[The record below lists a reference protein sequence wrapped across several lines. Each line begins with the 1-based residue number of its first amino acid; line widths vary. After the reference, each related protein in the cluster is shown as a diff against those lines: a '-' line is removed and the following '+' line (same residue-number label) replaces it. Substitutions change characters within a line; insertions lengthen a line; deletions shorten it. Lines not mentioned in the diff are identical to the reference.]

1 MGGHEFPAPGI
12 GNLGRQMGYMGQE
25 VLNPPSVEGWH
36 TGREWINSGSLMR
49 RINFVADLVGD
60 TSLPGVQTIVG
71 KVQDAGELAP
81 DEFVDTC
88 LDLMGPLD
96 LDPKTRQELIDHA
109 AIDGSL
115 AWGDADFAAMRVSE
129 MLQLIVSL
137 RDYQYA

>member
-1 MGGHEFPAPGI
+1 M
-12 GNLGRQMGYMGQE
+12 
-25 VLNPPSVEGWH
+25 S
-36 TGREWINSGSLMR
+36 
-49 RINFVADLVGD
+49 
-60 TSLPGVQTIVG
+60 

>member
-1 MGGHEFPAPGI
+1 
-12 GNLGRQMGYMGQE
+12 MGQE

-60 TSLPGVQTIVG
+60 TSLPGVQSIVG
-71 KVQDAGELAP
+71 RLQDAG
-81 DEFVDTC
+81 DISTGEFVDTC

-96 LDPKTRQELIDHA
+96 LAPATRQELIDHA
-109 AIDGSL
+109 EIDGDLIWSTDK
-115 AWGDADFAAMRVSE
+115 DAEFSTMRVSE